1 MTNGADVPI
10 PAVLVRTGFYGWTLL
25 GALWLVMC
33 FNLGFPAYGQSVIS
47 AVMGKTLGFDRQ
59 TLGVIFAVYIAMSG
73 VPGPLVAMSVNR
85 VGARRTLVLG
95 SAILVTGALLMALW
109 VTVRWQAIL
118 SLGIL
123 VGAGVVTGAAI
134 PSQAVIARW
143 FVRRRALALAILY
156 SAGALG
162 GAIAA
167 WVLTHAIE
175 WYGGDWRVGW
185 WIIAALSTVAAVIAI
200 IFVRESPEA
209 LGQFPDGQPLD
220 PAAPKAARRAG
231 FVTTE
236 EWSLR
241 EALTN
246 PAYWLMVFSLVGGS
260 GGYSLYLSQGIPH
273 LIDLGHTLDVAKNSI
288 IVMTISGLGAKA
300 VLALLGDR
308 IDPRYLWAV
317 FTAVFGLGLV
327 LIVNARS
334 YEMLV
339 TFSICIGIGFGGGV
353 VCMMTVLSNYFGM
366 RVFASLSGGAIAIN
380 TGFSVVAPWVGGYLF
395 DKGAGYGGTF
405 YTVAVWCF
413 VGAIVLFVLRRPRRK
428 AVAPGNQN

>member
-1 MTNGADVPI
+1 MANATDTIVHAAQARPV
-10 PAVLVRTGFYGWTLL
+10 FYGWTLL

-47 AVMGKTLGFDRQ
+47 AVMGKTLGFDRR
-59 TLGVIFAVYIAMSG
+59 TLGAIFAVYIAMSG

-85 VGARRTLVLG
+85 FGSRRTLVLG
-95 SAILVTGALLMALW
+95 SAILVSGALLMALW
-109 VTVRWQAIL
+109 VTERWQAIL

-134 PSQAVIARW
+134 ASQAVIARW

-162 GAIAA
+162 GAMAA
-167 WVLTHAIE
+167 WVLTHVIE
-175 WYGGDWRVGW
+175 WHGGDWRAGW
-185 WIIAALSTVAAVIAI
+185 WVIAMLSTLAAVIAA
-200 IFVRESPEA
+200 IFVRESPES
-209 LGQFPDGQPLD
+209 LGQVADGQPPE
-220 PAAPKAARRAG
+220 PAAAKPVRRPA
-231 FVTTE
+231 FVTAE
-236 EWSLR
+236 EWSAP
-241 EALTN
+241 EALIN

-273 LIDLGHTLDVAKNSI
+273 LIDLGHPLEVAKNSI
-288 IVMTISGLGAKA
+288 VVMTISGLGAKA

-317 FTAVFGLGLV
+317 FTAFFGLGLV
-327 LIVNARS
+327 LIVHARS

-339 TFSICIGIGFGGGV
+339 AFSICIGVGFGGGV
-353 VCMMTVLSNYFGM
+353 VSMMTVLGNYFGM
-366 RVFASLSGGAIAIN
+366 RSFALLSGVAIGIN
-380 TGFSVVAPWVGGYLF
+380 TGFSVIAPWVGGYLF
-395 DKGAGYGGTF
+395 DKGTGYGGTF

-413 VGAIVLFVLRRPRRK
+413 VGSAVLFVLKRPRRK
-428 AVAPGNQN
+428 AGTPQT